1 MKIAQTATHCL
12 KKKIILCGLLSAML
26 FAFTG
31 CEKIDAGSEEDI
43 CAFMEQIAADTE
55 RSITE
60 QNATL
65 ARSVWSDL
73 TKQGLY
79 VENQGATEIG
89 KAIGRLA
96 ATYADLVIY
105 CEDGEKEQLDKF
117 LSDFQTAA
125 QNLSAQIADEGFEVS
140 ALEDCIENIIPM
152 EN

>member
-1 MKIAQTATHCL
+1 
-12 KKKIILCGLLSAML
+12 
-26 FAFTG
+26 
-31 CEKIDAGSEEDI
+31 
-43 CAFMEQIAADTE
+43 MEQIAADTE

-140 ALEDCIENIIPM
+140 ALEDCIENIIPL